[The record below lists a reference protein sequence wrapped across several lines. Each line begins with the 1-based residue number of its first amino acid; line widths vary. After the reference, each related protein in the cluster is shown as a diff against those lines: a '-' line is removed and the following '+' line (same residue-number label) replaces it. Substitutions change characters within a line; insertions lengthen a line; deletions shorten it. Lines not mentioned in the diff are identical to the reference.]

1 MGKLIGIDL
10 GTTFSAAAHVNE
22 HGKPEL
28 IPNAE
33 SDRLT
38 PSAILFDDETTVV
51 GKYAVQGSKGDPK
64 RFVAFMKR
72 NMGKPASE
80 FSKKFGGKKY
90 SADELSA
97 MVLKKIKQDVE
108 AEFQTEV
115 TDAVITVPA
124 YFGEVQRAATT
135 NAGTIAGL
143 NVLQLVNE
151 PTAAAI
157 AYGIDKLGRDQR
169 VFVFDLGG
177 GTFDVTIMEVT
188 SSGIRMIQTNG
199 DPHLG
204 GRDWDNILSLHV
216 ADRFNAEHNVDPLA
230 HSEASQE
237 LQLQATAAKEALS
250 QREKTRIVCHHGGK
264 STTVPVTRSEFEEM
278 ARKKVN
284 RCRELC
290 GTVMRDADLDW
301 PQIDTVLLVGG
312 STRMPMVQNML
323 RELTGKEINPRE
335 LNPDEAVALGAALH
349 GTFRQITENAPESA
363 AVATAVEARYGSS
376 NIQIVDGASHSLGTI
391 ALSDGNIERNFVLIP
406 KMEPVP
412 CKKTKTFSTI
422 EQNQRRVVG
431 RVTQGLP
438 DGQAESDNIK
448 FDKHTIIGKVTLD
461 LPPGLPAH
469 SPLEVTYEYTADQTL
484 EVSVKGPDG
493 RVGRTTIERSTLN
506 PKEVAEATEAMKAM
520 NIE

>member
-10 GTTFSAAAHVNE
+10 GTTFSVAAHVNE
-22 HGKPEL
+22 HGKPEI

-33 SDRLT
+33 SERLT
-38 PSAILFDDETTVV
+38 PSAILFDDDAKLV
-51 GKYAVQGSKGDPK
+51 GKYAVQGSKEDAA

-72 NMGKPASE
+72 NMGKPVSK
-80 FSKKFGGKKY
+80 FSKQFGGKKY

-97 MVLKKIKQDVE
+97 IVLKKIKQDVE
-108 AEFQTEV
+108 AELQTEV

-124 YFGEVQRAATT
+124 YFGEIQRAATA
-135 NAGTIAGL
+135 NAGIIAGL

-177 GTFDVTIMEVT
+177 GTFDVTIMDVS

-216 ADRFNAEHNVDPLA
+216 ADQFKSEHKIDPLTD
-230 HSEASQE
+230 SEASQE

-250 QREKTRIVCHHGGK
+250 YREKIRIGCRHAGK
-264 STTVPVTRSEFEEM
+264 SKTVPVSRTEFEELT
-278 ARKKVN
+278 RKKVD
-284 RCRELC
+284 RCRGLC
-290 GTVMRDADLDW
+290 ETVMRDADLTW

-312 STRMPMVQNML
+312 STRMPMVQDML

-335 LNPDEAVALGAALH
+335 INPDEAVALGAALH
-349 GTFRQITENAPESA
+349 GTLRQISENAPESNA
-363 AVATAVEARYGSS
+363 IATAIEARYGSS
-376 NIQIVDGASHSLGTI
+376 NIKIVDGASHSLGTI
-391 ALSDGNIERNFVLIP
+391 ALSADRILLNFVLIP

-412 CKKTKTFSTI
+412 CKKTDTFRTI
-422 EQNQRRVVG
+422 EPNQKQVVFK
-431 RVTQGLP
+431 VTQGLP
-438 DGQAESDNIK
+438 DQQGETDNIK
-448 FDKHTIIGKVTLD
+448 FDNHKIGEVTLN
-461 LPPGLPAH
+461 LPPRLPEN
-469 SPLEVTYEYTADQTL
+469 SPIEVTYEYTADQKL
-484 EVSVKGPDG
+484 EVSAKAPDG
-493 RVGRTTIERSTLN
+493 NVARTTIERSTLN
-506 PKEVAEATEAMKAM
+506 AEEVAEATQAMKTM
-520 NIE
+520 NVE